1 MQGHFFYK
9 FLPPPIFYVFSY
21 KNWPLPKVHFHRV
34 NFYGT
39 KKNLPIG
46 PAFVHLS
53 RFWWLLLNSCVYF
66 LISLFKTNSAYFKW
80 SHQVTKNDQITEQ
93 VQSNFKRKVIWIIW
107 IYPRPRH
114 YHVELARLCKN
125 DRKAKQ
131 FQSWLTVPD
140 EGELLSNLHKFTL

>member
-1 MQGHFFYK
+1 MY
-9 FLPPPIFYVFSY
+9 FLIKTGLY
-21 KNWPLPKVHFHRV
+21 PKSTFIGWT
-34 NFYGT
+34 FMEQ

-46 PAFVHLS
+46 PAFVHVS

-131 FQSWLTVPD
+131 FQSWLTVSD
-140 EGELLSNLHKFTL
+140 EGELLFNLPESTQQLCDF